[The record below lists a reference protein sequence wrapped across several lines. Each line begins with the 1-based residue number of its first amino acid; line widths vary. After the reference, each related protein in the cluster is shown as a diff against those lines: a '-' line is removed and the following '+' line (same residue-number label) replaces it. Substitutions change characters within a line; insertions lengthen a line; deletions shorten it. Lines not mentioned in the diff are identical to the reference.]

1 MSAWFVKS
9 QWILWTAVEK
19 KRLVSKIISLFS
31 NLMYQAI
38 KDYKHIYATQEI
50 VPDISSLNGQLVGKV
65 LHKIWF

>member
-1 MSAWFVKS
+1 MICQVTVNPLNRCGK
-9 QWILWTAVEK
+9 K

-38 KDYKHIYATQEI
+38 KDYKDIYATQEI

>member
-1 MSAWFVKS
+1 MICQVTVNPLNRCGK
-9 QWILWTAVEK
+9 K

-31 NLMYQAI
+31 NLTYQAI

>member
-1 MSAWFVKS
+1 MSAWFVKA
-9 QWILWTAVEK
+9 QCILWTAVEK

-31 NLMYQAI
+31 NLTYQAI

-65 LHKIWF
+65 FHKIWH

>member
-1 MSAWFVKS
+1 MEK
-9 QWILWTAVEK
+9 K

-38 KDYKHIYATQEI
+38 KDYKDIYATQEI

>member
-1 MSAWFVKS
+1 MICQVIVNSLNRCGK
-9 QWILWTAVEK
+9 K

-31 NLMYQAI
+31 NLTYQAI